1 MSNKTRII
9 VGADE
14 AAFELKEK
22 IKEHLQ
28 KEYGADAEILDFGIH
43 DTTPVDYPEIA
54 EKVALAIANGEAD
67 RGILMCGTGIGM
79 AITANKVPG
88 IRAAQVHD
96 HYSAE
101 RASKSND
108 AQIIAIG
115 ARVVGVELAK
125 SIADAWLHS
134 EFSGGPSA
142 SKIAKITDVEQRYT
156 AHTPE
161 VTK

>member
-1 MSNKTRII
+1 MNDKKRII
-9 VGADE
+9 LGADE

-22 IKEHLQ
+22 LKAHLEN
-28 KEYGADAEILDFGIH
+28 EYSSSAEILDFGVH
-43 DTTPVDYPEIA
+43 GTDPVDYPDIA
-54 EKVALAIANGEAD
+54 EKVALAITHGEAD
-67 RGILMCGTGIGM
+67 RGILLCGTGIGM

-108 AQIIAIG
+108 AHIITIG
-115 ARVVGVELAK
+115 ARVVGTELAK

-134 EFSGGPSA
+134 EFTGGPSEE
-142 SKIAKITDVEQRYT
+142 KIRKITSVEQRYT
-156 AHTPE
+156 TQTPE
-161 VTK
+161 AGQ

>member
-1 MSNKTRII
+1 MSKKTRI
-9 VGADE
+9 VLGADE

-22 IKEHLQ
+22 IKHHLQ
-28 KEYGADAEILDFGIH
+28 SEHGDELEVMDFGIF
-43 DTTPVDYPEIA
+43 DTAPVDYPDIA

-108 AQIIAIG
+108 AHIITIG

-125 SIADAWLHS
+125 SIADAWLRS
-134 EFSGGPSA
+134 EFTGGPSEN
-142 SKIAKITDVEQRYT
+142 KIRKISSVEQRYT
-156 AHTPE
+156 GHTAE
-161 VTK
+161 GTQ

>member
-1 MSNKTRII
+1 MSNKTRI
-9 VGADE
+9 VLGADE

-22 IKEHLQ
+22 IKDHLQ
-28 KEYGADAEILDFGIH
+28 KEYGSDAEILDFGIY
-43 DTTPVDYPEIA
+43 DTNPVDYPEIA
-54 EKVALAIANGEAD
+54 EKVALAISNGEAD

-101 RASKSND
+101 RASKSNN

-134 EFSGGPSA
+134 EFNGGPSEN
-142 SKIAKITDVEQRYT
+142 KIRKITDVEQRY
-156 AHTPE
+156 AARAAE